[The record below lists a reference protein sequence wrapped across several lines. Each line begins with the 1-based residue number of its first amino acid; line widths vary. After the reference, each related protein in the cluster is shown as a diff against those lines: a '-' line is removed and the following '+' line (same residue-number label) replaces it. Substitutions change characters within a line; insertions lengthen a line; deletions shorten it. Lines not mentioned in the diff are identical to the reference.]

1 MPKMHLNPMFLPLDA
16 IAVYGTPEQL
26 KELSTTVYEYNRMLS
41 AGSLGDRLAAEI
53 ILRDHSRRIVV
64 PSVSEWYGV
73 NWLEYDSKLKRSY
86 Q

>member
-1 MPKMHLNPMFLPLDA
+1 MLKMHLNHIFLPIDA

-26 KELSTTVYEYNRMLS
+26 KELSDVVDEYNHMIS

-64 PSVSEWYGV
+64 PSVGEWYGV